1 MACRSLDKANA
12 AKAQIEAGGITGSI
26 STVQLD
32 VTDDESIQ
40 KAAAFVEQQFGRLD
54 VLINNA
60 AWGIAKFFR
69 PLLLK
74 ATSPPSS
81 KAYSIYVTS
90 GLGSLADTADTPPY
104 PMTTPDFEPYAA
116 CKAALNMYMLLD
128 WRESQA
134 TDIKVFA
141 MCPGFVVS
149 NLMGSEKTAR
159 TGGALDPRKPEKLVL
174 SIVEGERDEDEWA
187 NVKFKIVL
195 FRRCQR

>member
-1 MACRSLDKANA
+1 
-12 AKAQIEAGGITGSI
+12 
-26 STVQLD
+26 
-32 VTDDESIQ
+32 
-40 KAAAFVEQQFGRLD
+40 
-54 VLINNA
+54 
-60 AWGIAKFFR
+60 
-69 PLLLK
+69 
-74 ATSPPSS
+74 
-81 KAYSIYVTS
+81 
-90 GLGSLADTADTPPY
+90 
-104 PMTTPDFEPYAA
+104 MTTPDFEPYAA